1 MSYWNATTREIV
13 SFDDYPWPGH
23 PGWMT
28 VDCGCC
34 VGIRWGGEFPVECD
48 DCGGTGRYARHE
60 RSGALALW
68 PGGPFVGRE
77 PQERQ
82 T

>member
-13 SFDDYPWPGH
+13 SFDDYPW
-23 PGWMT
+23 
-28 VDCGCC
+28 
-34 VGIRWGGEFPVECD
+34 CD